1 MRSQSGIG
9 AESVRGAG
17 DSPAGITA
25 LAVGHAAYDLCMVMD
40 GYPPENSKAQT
51 ELLIESGGGPAANAA
66 WLLARWGVTVAL
78 AGVIGEDEYGQR
90 VATELRQGGV
100 DCRLL
105 EMRKSQA
112 TPVSFIMVNR
122 SNGSRTIIN
131 RKVAT
136 TALTLD
142 HAKLAGLEPRL
153 LLFDGHEPAASLEA
167 MKAFPSAVTVL
178 DAGSLREGT
187 QVLASRVDYLACSE
201 RFAAQ
206 VTGEGDIYG
215 NWQACLRRLRELNGN
230 VIVVTLGE
238 RGVLFDDGRHQGR
251 LAALPVKAIDTTA
264 AGDIFHGAFA
274 FSLLRGMDLGGALRL
289 AMVAAGLSVRR
300 FGGRPSVP
308 ELTEALV
315 LAKEIGVDLKRH
327 D

>member
-1 MRSQSGIG
+1 MCSHSGTG
-9 AESVRGAG
+9 AKSVRSAE
-17 DSPAGITA
+17 DSQGGVAV
-25 LAVGHAAYDLCMVMD
+25 LAIGHAAYDLCMVVD
-40 GYPPENSKAQT
+40 AYPPENSKAQT
-51 ELLIESGGGPAANAA
+51 EILIESGGGPAANAA
-66 WLLARWGVTVAL
+66 WLLARWGVPVAL
-78 AGVIGEDEYGQR
+78 AGVIGEDDYGHR

-105 EMRKSQA
+105 EMRKGQT

-131 RKVAT
+131 RKV
-136 TALTLD
+136 TAPALRLD
-142 HAKLAGLEPRL
+142 HGKLAGLEPRL

-167 MKAFPSAVTVL
+167 MKAFPSATTVL

-187 QVLASRVDYLACSE
+187 QALAPRVHYLACSE
-201 RFAAQ
+201 RFAVQ
-206 VTGEGDIYG
+206 VTGERDIYG
-215 NWQACLRRLRELNGN
+215 DWRTCLRRLRELNDN

-238 RGVLFDDGRHQGR
+238 RGVLFDDGRQQGR
-251 LAALPVKAIDTTA
+251 LAALPVKAVDTTA

-274 FSLLRGMDLGGALRL
+274 FALLRGADLGGALRL
-289 AMVAAGLSVRR
+289 AMVAAGLSVQR

-308 ELTEALV
+308 ELAAALDLANEADP
-315 LAKEIGVDLKRH
+315 DLKRH